1 MRGAMAPIKYVC
13 SNALGGDDVITKRI
27 TRLAPDGR
35 RYFHIYFFVGHN
47 TSQSLER
54 SLTAHACVCGRAVA
68 RSGRA
73 LCAALTRIA
82 TFLSYLLRR
91 GVVTLLR
98 DKMHKQASRTYRIVC
113 GGFAQKTGYKYLLL
127 MCKLLV
133 CLLFSSQ
140 LQF

>member
-1 MRGAMAPIKYVC
+1 MAPIKYVC
-13 SNALGGDDVITKRI
+13 SNALGGDDVITKRM

-35 RYFHIYFFVGHN
+35 RYFLFVGHN
-47 TSQSLER
+47 TSQSFER
-54 SLTAHACVCGRAVA
+54 SLTAHACVCERALA

-82 TFLSYLLRR
+82 TFLSYLLRG

-113 GGFAQKTGYKYLLL
+113 GGFAKKTGYKYL
-127 MCKLLV
+127 
-133 CLLFSSQ
+133 F
-140 LQF
+140 